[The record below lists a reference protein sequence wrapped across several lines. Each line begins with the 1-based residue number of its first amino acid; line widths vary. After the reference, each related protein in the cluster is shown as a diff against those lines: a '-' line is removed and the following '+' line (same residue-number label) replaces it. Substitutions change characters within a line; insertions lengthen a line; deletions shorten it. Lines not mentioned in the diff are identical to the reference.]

1 MSMNPSGT
9 ANGHRPADTTGG
21 WTSSR
26 LLTPPN
32 SVVTR
37 YVVAILISTT
47 CFILSMILNHLLDR
61 SMFQLALVAVV
72 LSAWYGGLGPGLLS
86 AFLEG
91 IGTAYF
97 ILTPQYSIAVSSQ
110 ADFLQLSVF
119 VLISVMMSL
128 LSEARQ
134 QAEAS
139 LQKRTVELHEANQ
152 QLEAFSYSV
161 AHDLRSPLRVI
172 DNHAREA
179 LEETASSNPKDQSL
193 HWILVR
199 KQVQDL
205 GTLLD
210 GLLALG
216 RISQQSLRK
225 QAIDLEATVQSV
237 WETLGDEQS
246 GRFVTLTIGSLPPCE
261 ADPALLT
268 LALKNLLENALK
280 FTRAKPEACIE
291 VGCYSAGDP
300 IYFIKD
306 NGMGFDM
313 QYTRHLFGVFERLHR
328 DQSIEGTGLGLA
340 IVQRIIRRHGGKIW
354 AEAAKD
360 LGATFYFTLPKGTRS

>member
-1 MSMNPSGT
+1 MNLSGT
-9 ANGHRPADTTGG
+9 AGGHRPADNSTGR
-21 WTSSR
+21 TSGR
-26 LLTPPN
+26 LLPPSN
-32 SVVTR
+32 SVLAR
-37 YVVAILISTT
+37 YIFAIIISTT
-47 CFILSMILNHLLDR
+47 CFILSMVLNHLLDR

-86 AFLEG
+86 IFLESL
-91 IGTAYF
+91 GTAYF
-97 ILTPQYSIAVSSQ
+97 ILTPQYSITVSSR
-110 ADFLQLSVF
+110 ADFLQLTVF
-119 VLISVMMSL
+119 VFVSVMMSL
-128 LSEARQ
+128 LSESRQ
-134 QAEAS
+134 RAEAA
-139 LQKRTVELHEANQ
+139 LKKRTVELHEANQ

-161 AHDLRSPLRVI
+161 AHDLRSPLRMI

-179 LEETASSNPKDQSL
+179 LEEPASSNPKDQSL

-216 RISQQSLRK
+216 RINQQSLRK
-225 QAIDLEATVQSV
+225 EVIDLEAAVQIV

-246 GRFVTLTIGSLPPCE
+246 GRFVKLTIGALPPCE
-261 ADPALLT
+261 ADPALLN

-291 VGCYSAGDP
+291 VGCYAAGDP

-340 IVQRIIRRHGGKIW
+340 IVQRIIQRHGGKIW

-360 LGATFYFTLPKGTRS
+360 LGATFYFTLPKGARS